1 MFLANACARAHTHIP
16 LHTYTCTH
24 THTCT
29 HIHTHTHSHTRSHT
43 RSHTL
48 THTHTPTHTHAFTH
62 THTHTHTHGGAL
74 TCGSLAQR
82 CDREPD
88 PLHLL
93 GLKMKVGSRQEWL
106 SGRSEGA
113 ESRTA
118 STTPDALLQSEIDEQ
133 VCLLSIPLFCAT
145 RRRRVRRAWW
155 LRSSCIR
162 HSDRKRR
169 GVGVSIL
176 LCVHEQAA
184 RQREMLAAK
193 REENIRRREHQQRE
207 REAQEERAKS
217 RNEQL
222 EAKRQVPVKYEAYVV
237 SLIMSR
243 HFLLFLGRLFNE

>member
-1 MFLANACARAHTHIP
+1 
-16 LHTYTCTH
+16 
-24 THTCT
+24 
-29 HIHTHTHSHTRSHT
+29 
-43 RSHTL
+43 
-48 THTHTPTHTHAFTH
+48 
-62 THTHTHTHGGAL
+62 
-74 TCGSLAQR
+74 LAQQ
-82 CDREPD
+82 CDRELELEHQKD
-88 PLHLL
+88 
-93 GLKMKVGSRQEWL
+93 LKMKVGSRQEWL
-106 SGRSEGA
+106 SGRSDGA

-133 VCLLSIPLFCAT
+133 VCLLSIPLFFAMFQEAVFSCAT
-145 RRRRVRRAWW
+145 RRRRVQRAWW
-155 LRSSCIR
+155 LRSSCIS